1 MKAVP
6 KAMSAYVGLRIASLD
21 EEMEGE
27 LGTAAAS
34 LLLSPFTSALLRKGT
49 SFLGVGAATAGVVA
63 AGVTGATAAGVAG
76 VVAGVDTG
84 DVGGGLFWVGH
95 SRIATPGAAT
105 AGSGWGSSFSSKVT
119 SGMTGT
125 LEISRVVLGLAST
138 TPGSATMTV
147 AGRVFTSCTV
157 LMILRMSSLVN
168 LLKSA
173 VYPDLKDALLGR
185 PEGDGREGKCC
196 WFNWGTITVV

>member
-1 MKAVP
+1 
-6 KAMSAYVGLRIASLD
+6 
-21 EEMEGE
+21 
-27 LGTAAAS
+27 
-34 LLLSPFTSALLRKGT
+34 
-49 SFLGVGAATAGVVA
+49 
-63 AGVTGATAAGVAG
+63 
-76 VVAGVDTG
+76 
-84 DVGGGLFWVGH
+84 
-95 SRIATPGAAT
+95 
-105 AGSGWGSSFSSKVT
+105 
-119 SGMTGT
+119 MTGT

-196 WFNWGTITVV
+196 WFN